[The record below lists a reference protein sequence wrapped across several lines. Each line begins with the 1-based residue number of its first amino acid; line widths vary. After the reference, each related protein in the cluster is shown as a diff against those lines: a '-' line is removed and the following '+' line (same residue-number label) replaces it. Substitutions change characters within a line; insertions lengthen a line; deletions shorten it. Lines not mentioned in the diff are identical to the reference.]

1 MKKLELFSY
10 TSAVLSLIYFENT
23 STSCATNGGSSGYG
37 SREGKGLGWKGQ
49 SCTLQIV
56 ENSRSTDEKGRI
68 SAEKL
73 LNNINNCRN
82 GVQTKVEKQARSMD
96 NGT

>member
-1 MKKLELFSY
+1 M
-10 TSAVLSLIYFENT
+10 
-23 STSCATNGGSSGYG
+23 TNGGRFGYG
-37 SREGKGLGWKGQ
+37 SREGNGLGSKGQ

-56 ENSRSTDEKGRI
+56 ENSGSTDEKKDRI

-96 NGT
+96 GT

>member
-1 MKKLELFSY
+1 MKKLELFSC
-10 TSAVLSLIYFENT
+10 TSAVLSLIYFENA
-23 STSCATNGGSSGYG
+23 SKSFSRNGGRFGYG
-37 SREGKGLGWKGQ
+37 SREGKGLGSKGQ

-56 ENSRSTDEKGRI
+56 ENSHSADEKNRL

-73 LNNINNCRN
+73 LNNISNCRN

-96 NGT
+96 RP